1 MLDSLSH
8 FGHHSHSVEHSVH
21 IAQSKQFIYYFSL
34 HKYLKRPKP
43 SLVLSTV
50 KPIFCFCRTN
60 TCIKNGNLC
69 LQNAFISRTKENFQ
83 ILFVQFSSLIFFSRS
98 LFLLLLKI
106 KRVYILIVLRSVFVL
121 TKESS

>member
-1 MLDSLSH
+1 MLDFLSH

-21 IAQSKQFIYYFSL
+21 IAQSGEFIYYFSL
-34 HKYLKRPKP
+34 HKYLKRPMP

-83 ILFVQFSSLIFFSRS
+83 ILFVQFSSLIFFLSRS
-98 LFLLLLKI
+98 LFLLLKI